1 MTERTYGKYGVTL
14 DQVRAAIPTMG
25 IPFQTAMAEIL
36 LELEEKQAGLL
47 ARKAAQSVIQ
57 QTIWALQSIDAS
69 QRCINRLEA
78 LASRLRQHGI
88 PATPRTNSHGGDLT
102 IIVHGPLL
110 DAVQLIRIDHQVSGN
125 PSQWPLAHCDL
136 YPNALPITLI
146 SDLAVQ

>member
-1 MTERTYGKYGVTL
+1 
-14 DQVRAAIPTMG
+14 MG
-25 IPFQTAMAEIL
+25 IPFQTALAEIL

-88 PATPRTNSHGGDLT
+88 PATPRTNSYGSDLT
-102 IIVHGPLL
+102 IIVHGPLR
-110 DAVQLIRIDHQVSGN
+110 DAVQLIKLDHQVTGN
-125 PSQWPLAHCDL
+125 PEQWPLIHCDL
-136 YPNALPITLI
+136 YPNAMPITLI
-146 SDLAVQ
+146 ADPAMQ